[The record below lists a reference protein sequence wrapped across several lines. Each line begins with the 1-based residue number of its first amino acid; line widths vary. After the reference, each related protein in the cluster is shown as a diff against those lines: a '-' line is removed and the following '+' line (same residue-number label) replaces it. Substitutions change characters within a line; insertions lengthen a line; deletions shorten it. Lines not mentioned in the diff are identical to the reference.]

1 MNCTGDAAIILCASV
16 TNATR
21 LFGHLPVR
29 ISAFF
34 ETTNVNRCSVA
45 FVRKPLKIFKFLR
58 RGFCRFTQKK
68 ILWLSWVEFFLRRP
82 VRSAQLLATDISS
95 AATRHHKDVLSYET
109 LYGKCER
116 TSILAITAAIYIG

>member
-1 MNCTGDAAIILCASV
+1 VDAAIILCASV

-45 FVRKPLKIFKFLR
+45 LVRKPLKHFQI
-58 RGFCRFTQKK
+58 
-68 ILWLSWVEFFLRRP
+68 
-82 VRSAQLLATDISS
+82 SAQGVLQVHPKENFVAIVGGVFFAASSSIGTTSSDRYQFSGYSTSQGCVVVRDFVWEVRTHLNFGDYSSDIH
-95 AATRHHKDVLSYET
+95 RVT
-109 LYGKCER
+109 L
-116 TSILAITAAIYIG
+116 T